1 MYGIETDVKVKWKI
15 MKVCFYQSWVTT
27 LYDSLIVWKD
37 FDVPMFDSIAIE
49 RIIVIYVGQTFR
61 DRIFIWS
68 LRKNLFFSKKLV
80 GIEL

>member
-1 MYGIETDVKVKWKI
+1 
-15 MKVCFYQSWVTT
+15 
-27 LYDSLIVWKD
+27 
-37 FDVPMFDSIAIE
+37 MFDSIAIE